1 MKKKYNVIVAALF
14 VITIIFYVRS
24 AKADERACLAE
35 AIYFEARSETF
46 TAQLAVAN
54 VIIERVKDNRYPG
67 TICQVVHQGRYRGGK
82 PIRHRCMFSYWCD
95 GKPETIANIGAY
107 KTAVSIAE
115 LSMEGVILDS
125 TEGSTHYHASYV
137 RPYWTLTE
145 DFERVGQVGGHIFYV
160 DMGNRGVY
168 NSGKKQ

>member
-1 MKKKYNVIVAALF
+1 MNKKYNAIIITLLVIM
-14 VITIIFYVRS
+14 IIFYVRP
-24 AKADERACLAE
+24 AKADEQACLAE

-54 VIIERVKDNRYPG
+54 VILERVRDDRYPG
-67 TICQVVHQGRYRGGK
+67 TICQVVHQGRYRRGK

-125 TEGSTHYHASYV
+125 TDGSTHYHATYV

-160 DMGNRGVY
+160 DIGNRGVY
-168 NSGKKQ
+168 NSGNK

>member
-1 MKKKYNVIVAALF
+1 MNKKYNVIIVALL
-14 VITIIFYVRS
+14 VILIIFYVRP

-35 AIYFEARSETF
+35 AVYFEARSETF

-54 VIIERVKDNRYPG
+54 VILERVREDRYPG
-67 TICQVVHQGRYRGGK
+67 TICQVVHQGRYRRGK
-82 PIRHRCMFSYWCD
+82 PVRHRCMFSYWCD
-95 GKPETIANIGAY
+95 GKPETIANIRAY

-115 LSMEGVILDS
+115 LSMEGVILDN
-125 TEGSTHYHASYV
+125 TDGSTHYHATYV

-160 DMGNRGVY
+160 DIGDRGVY
-168 NSGKKQ
+168 NSGNK

>member
-1 MKKKYNVIVAALF
+1 MNKKYNVIIVALL
-14 VITIIFYVRS
+14 VILIIFYVQP

-35 AIYFEARSETF
+35 AVYFEARSETF

-54 VIIERVKDNRYPG
+54 VILERVRDDRYPG
-67 TICQVVHQGRYRGGK
+67 TICQVVHQGRYRRGK
-82 PIRHRCMFSYWCD
+82 PVRHRCMFSYWCD
-95 GKPETIANIGAY
+95 GKPETIANIRAY

-115 LSMEGVILDS
+115 LSMEGVILDN
-125 TEGSTHYHASYV
+125 TDGSTHYHATYV

-160 DMGNRGVY
+160 DIGDRGVY
-168 NSGKKQ
+168 NSGNK

>member
-1 MKKKYNVIVAALF
+1 MKKKYNVIIVALL
-14 VITIIFYVRS
+14 VILIIFYVQP
-24 AKADERACLAE
+24 AKADEQACLAE

-46 TAQLAVAN
+46 IAQLAVAN
-54 VIIERVKDNRYPG
+54 VILERVRDNRYPG

-82 PIRHRCMFSYWCD
+82 PVRHRCMFSYWCD

-115 LSMEGVILDS
+115 LSMEGVILDN
-125 TEGSTHYHASYV
+125 TDGSTHYHATYV

-160 DMGNRGVY
+160 DIGDRGVY
-168 NSGKKQ
+168 NSGNK

>member
-1 MKKKYNVIVAALF
+1 MKNKYNVIIFIWAIIITLF
-14 VITIIFYVRS
+14 CVQEV
-24 AKADERACLAE
+24 KADEQACLAE

-54 VIIERVKDNRYPG
+54 VIIERVKDDRYPG

-82 PIRHRCMFSYWCD
+82 PVRHRCMFSYWCD

-125 TEGSTHYHASYV
+125 TEGSTHYHATYV

-145 DFERVGQVGGHIFYV
+145 DFERVGQVGSHIFYV
-160 DMGNRGVY
+160 DIGDRGVY
-168 NSGKKQ
+168 NSGNK

>member
-1 MKKKYNVIVAALF
+1 MNKKYNAIIITLLVIM
-14 VITIIFYVRS
+14 IIFYVRP
-24 AKADERACLAE
+24 AKADEQACLAE

-54 VIIERVKDNRYPG
+54 VILERVRDDRYPG
-67 TICQVVHQGRYRGGK
+67 TICQVVHQGRYRRGK
-82 PIRHRCMFSYWCD
+82 PVRHRCMFSYWCD

-125 TEGSTHYHASYV
+125 TDGSTHYHATYV

-160 DMGNRGVY
+160 DIGNRGVY
-168 NSGKKQ
+168 NSGNK